1 MERQQSRCKWG
12 EITEQ
17 GENSPSQ
24 LISLTKVLGKNGKM
38 GLMNITSMT
47 KRNLIVMGALMI
59 DVKGGELRE

>member
-1 MERQQSRCKWG
+1 MGGNYRTGG
-12 EITEQ
+12 EF
-17 GENSPSQ
+17 SFPAH
-24 LISLTKVLGKNGKM
+24 LIKKVLGKNGKM